1 LDVPVV
7 DAFEAIWD
15 AATKEAKEKGEQF
28 EKILGS
34 YFWDGLHLSVK
45 GYKQVVDSQSPPIY
59 LDLYSVKCMLTVSC
73 TLIGVKQVIEKEYPQ
88 KHWESLPML
97 FPDWKTIR
105 EPHILPLCNFERWS
119 S

>member
-1 LDVPVV
+1 MDRENDNTRKYADEVISLGKELDVPVV

-45 GYKQVVDSQSPPIY
+45 GYKQVVDS
-59 LDLYSVKCMLTVSC
+59 
-73 TLIGVKQVIEKEYPQ
+73 
-88 KHWESLPML
+88 
-97 FPDWKTIR
+97 
-105 EPHILPLCNFERWS
+105 
-119 S
+119 